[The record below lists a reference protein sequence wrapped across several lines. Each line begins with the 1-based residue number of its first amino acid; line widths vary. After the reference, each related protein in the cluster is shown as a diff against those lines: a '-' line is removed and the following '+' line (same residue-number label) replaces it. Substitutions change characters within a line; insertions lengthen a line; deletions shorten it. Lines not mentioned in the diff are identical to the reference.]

1 MPDPKTGTDSTAAGT
16 TPQGT
21 PAPANDQTGASAGA
35 AEPQKASPTFTDD
48 FWKQLDQVIADP
60 TMLPQEKREK
70 IEAPFKSDYTRKTQ
84 ELAEDRK
91 RFDVERQTTMEAV
104 RKIIEARGTPPPGVN
119 PLEERIKQLRD
130 LAAAGDADAIEQ
142 LTEIKARQMFE
153 PLQTQVVLKN
163 AAETAIAANPYVKA
177 NWNEILSTIQTDP
190 GLSELAKF
198 QNYKYADKVMLALGL
213 EREAMDLRGKYQTSQ
228 KEIEGLRAKIVAL
241 EKERTASLPSTTSR
255 AGTSTGAPPEEPEPG
270 LMAAAKRAWV
280 ATGGRPEDFR

>member
-1 MPDPKTGTDSTAAGT
+1 MPDPETVTDSTAAAT
-16 TPQGT
+16 TPPQGT
-21 PAPANDQTGASAGA
+21 DAPANDQTSAA
-35 AEPQKASPTFTDD
+35 APPAKGFSED
-48 FWKQLDQVIADP
+48 FLKQLDEAIADP
-60 TMLPQEKREK
+60 TRLPQDRREK
-70 IEAPFKSDYTRKTQ
+70 LEAPFKSDYTRKTQ
-84 ELAEDRK
+84 ELAEERK

-163 AAETAIAANPYVKA
+163 AAETAISANPYVKA

-213 EREAMDLRGKYQTSQ
+213 EREAIDLRGKYQTSQ